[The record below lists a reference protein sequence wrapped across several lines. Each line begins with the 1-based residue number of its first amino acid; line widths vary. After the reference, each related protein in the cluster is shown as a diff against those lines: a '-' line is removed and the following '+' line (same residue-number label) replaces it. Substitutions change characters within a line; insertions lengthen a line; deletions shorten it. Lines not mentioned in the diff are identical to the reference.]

1 MFGLVTKKRLYGL
14 QDKYDALQRWV
25 EDCKKIENKSKELND
40 EINLLNRKITELK
53 GQIREQTE
61 ADLFFVSAKIQ
72 NKLLDGEPKKN
83 VYDLGLQQLA
93 LKQQL
98 QQQAY
103 NHVQSFGGGL
113 LQQLFGGRY

>member
-1 MFGLVTKKRLYGL
+1 MFGLVTKKRLEEL
-14 QDKYDALQRWV
+14 QEKYDSLQRRI
-25 EDCKKIENKSKELND
+25 EDCIRIENKSKELND

-93 LKQQL
+93 L
-98 QQQAY
+98 QQQMQQQSY
-103 NHVQSFGGGL
+103 NPGQSFGGGL